1 MEPAIICR
9 STSPVIVCQGFQD
22 QAARVSI
29 KEETVDAK
37 KNFGFSSL
45 VLFPLLLPPSPCPS
59 FPQSIFPTSPFLLLL
74 LPPHPPPSPF
84 TPYYKFPPL
93 LLRLLP
99 SISPPS
105 SALSSCSF
113 SFFPFFFLFV
123 VPLFLECRVGLLF
136 LYFHYLLHYPPSHLS
151 SSPLIS
157 TFSFCFSHFPIFF
170 VFTNFIWIFSFLRF
184 RSRLLLW

>member
-99 SISPPS
+99 PISPPS

-123 VPLFLECRVGLLF
+123 VPLFLQCHVSLLF
-136 LYFHYLLHYPPSHLS
+136 LFFSLFASL
-151 SSPLIS
+151 S
-157 TFSFCFSHFPIFF
+157 TFPSVFISLDIYVLILFFPFSHF
-170 VFTNFIWIFSFLRF
+170 LRF
-184 RSRLLLW
+184 H